1 MLVGLPITNI
11 IDQVFAAVN
20 SAIKNGIGEI
30 LVLLQ
35 KKQINGVKVKITIS
49 LEVNTVRNATRKY
62 IRYSIKNMRKLKKS
76 FLHDIKNM
84 KREMSSCRI

>member
-20 SAIKNGIGEI
+20 YAIKNGIGEI

-35 KKQINGVKVKITIS
+35 KTQINGVKVKITIS

-62 IRYSIKNMRKLKKS
+62 RIKNKAV
-76 FLHDIKNM
+76 
-84 KREMSSCRI
+84 